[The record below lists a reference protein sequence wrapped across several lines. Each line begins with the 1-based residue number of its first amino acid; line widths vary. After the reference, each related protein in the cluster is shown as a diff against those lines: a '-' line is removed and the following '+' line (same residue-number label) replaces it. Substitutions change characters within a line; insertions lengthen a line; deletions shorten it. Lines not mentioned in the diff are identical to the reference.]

1 MSGCRNTRQPLIPH
15 LWYLS
20 VLYTAAT
27 GRARRVDM
35 DYYIS
40 WSHSDP
46 VYQLHLPSSHVLVS
60 PPNVNLAWH
69 IGCWPAQ
76 PAALIIDSGA
86 FQYHRAGRSANPA
99 DVLSRQLQMVQG
111 TSVPT
116 GICHL
121 DVPMLGTRN
130 LAELDHRVDQ
140 NLSNARCLIAYA
152 QSTGLPGNVRPI
164 GVIQG
169 YSVDSVYAV
178 ALTLGEMGYTCFALG
193 SLAGMV
199 ARSKDELL
207 RRVEAALE
215 AVGPNLHVLGVSS
228 AGVLSQL
235 AHLGIASADSGAP
248 IHEAWR
254 GGLFY
259 SQPFRRYKLPSAYL
273 KEWRRS
279 YSFAE
284 ILAEPLPCLCPVCQ
298 QDSRR
303 LMEPRGKTFVNLR
316 AIHNC
321 YHLTRELA
329 HMNAS

>member
-1 MSGCRNTRQPLIPH
+1 
-15 LWYLS
+15 
-20 VLYTAAT
+20 
-27 GRARRVDM
+27 M

-40 WSHSDP
+40 WTHSDP
-46 VYQLHLPSSHVLVS
+46 VYQLHLPGAHVLVS
-60 PPNVNLAWH
+60 PPNVNLVWH
-69 IGCWPAQ
+69 VSNWPAL
-76 PAALIIDSGA
+76 PATLVIDSGA
-86 FQYHRAGRSANPA
+86 FQYHRAGRSAKPT
-99 DVLSRQLQMVQG
+99 DVLNRQLQMLQD
-111 TSVPT
+111 TTVPT

-121 DVPMLGTRN
+121 DVPLLGTRN
-130 LAELDHRVDQ
+130 LAELDRRVEQ
-140 NLSNARCLIAYA
+140 NLTNAHWLIEHT
-152 QSTGLPGNVRPI
+152 QIHRLPANTRPI

-178 ALTLGEMGYTCFALG
+178 ALALAEMGYTCFAIG

-199 ARSKDELL
+199 ASSKDELF

-228 AGVLSQL
+228 ARVLSEL
-235 AHLGIASADSGAP
+235 ARLGIASADSGAP

-284 ILAEPLPCLCPVCQ
+284 ILPEPLPCQCPVCQ
-298 QDSRR
+298 EDSRR
-303 LMEPRGKTFVNLR
+303 LMEPRGKAWVNLR

-329 HMNAS
+329 LITAG

>member
-1 MSGCRNTRQPLIPH
+1 
-15 LWYLS
+15 
-20 VLYTAAT
+20 
-27 GRARRVDM
+27 M
-35 DYYIS
+35 DYYVS

-46 VYQLHLPSSHVLVS
+46 VYQLHLPGAHILVS
-60 PPNVNLAWH
+60 PPNVNLVWH
-69 IGCWPAQ
+69 VSNWPVL
-76 PAALIIDSGA
+76 PAMLVIDSGA
-86 FQYHRAGRSANPA
+86 FQYQREGRSANPA

-111 TSVPT
+111 TSIST

-130 LAELDHRVDQ
+130 LAELDRRVDQ
-140 NLSNARCLIAYA
+140 NLSNARWLIDY
-152 QSTGLPGNVRPI
+152 TLTHGLPPNIRPI

-169 YSVDSVYAV
+169 YSVDSIYAV
-178 ALTLGEMGYTCFALG
+178 ALALAEMGYTCFALG

-199 ARSKDELL
+199 ASSKDELF

-228 AGVLSQL
+228 VSVLSQL
-235 AHLGIASADSGAP
+235 ARLGIASADSGAP

-284 ILAEPLPCLCPVCQ
+284 ILAEPLPCQCPVCQ
-298 QDSRR
+298 QDSRH
-303 LMEPRGKTFVNLR
+303 LMEPRGKAWVNLR

-321 YHLTRELA
+321 YHLTRELTHITA
-329 HMNAS
+329 L